1 MCNPYL
7 IFMDANLPRAAI
19 CLHVQ
24 YLKILCCK
32 LGLGVFSADTL
43 NLGKSLQG
51 ILAGTALVK

>member
-1 MCNPYL
+1 
-7 IFMDANLPRAAI
+7 MDANLPRAAI